1 MVLLGPWVIAWGL
14 TVGEELAGD
23 WIAVE
28 VSTEATS
35 FVGVFGVQLQLKL
48 EETSDTCSLYGHPRM

>member
-1 MVLLGPWVIAWGL
+1 M
-14 TVGEELAGD
+14 GEELVGD